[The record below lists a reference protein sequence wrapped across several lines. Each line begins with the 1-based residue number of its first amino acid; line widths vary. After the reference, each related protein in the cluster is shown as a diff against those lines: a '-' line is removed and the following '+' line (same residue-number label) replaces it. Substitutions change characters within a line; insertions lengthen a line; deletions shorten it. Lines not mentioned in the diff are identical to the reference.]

1 MIVATYDTE
10 VGFSYLI
17 ARWLSPRCLTRL
29 GLCCVDWY
37 DMVSDNYF
45 RTLIASL
52 FERITRPDWCAAG
65 LCSHGEC
72 VTLRREATHAGPSD
86 DGGECDGWLREP
98 DDEVMTQ
105 AYFDA
110 KCAGD
115 DGDWADLTY
124 DNLYY

>member
-1 MIVATYDTE
+1 M
-10 VGFSYLI
+10 
-17 ARWLSPRCLTRL
+17 LSLFYTQNCLTRL

>member
-45 RTLIASL
+45 QTLIASSSASPGL
-52 FERITRPDWCAAG
+52 TGVLPGCAPTA
-65 LCSHGEC
+65 S
-72 VTLRREATHAGPSD
+72 A
-86 DGGECDGWLREP
+86 
-98 DDEVMTQ
+98 
-105 AYFDA
+105 
-110 KCAGD
+110 
-115 DGDWADLTY
+115 
-124 DNLYY
+124 